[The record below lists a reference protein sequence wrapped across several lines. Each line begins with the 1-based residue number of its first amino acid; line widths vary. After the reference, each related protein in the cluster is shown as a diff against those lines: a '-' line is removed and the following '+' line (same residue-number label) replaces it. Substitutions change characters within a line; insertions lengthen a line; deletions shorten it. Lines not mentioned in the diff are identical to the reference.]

1 MTKAS
6 RILLSGTG
14 VVAVAASVIGATAM
28 AYRVADWKGA
38 ESFTQTG
45 LAPNLT
51 RCGPLPDNLEG
62 RFAGSGIDTAHGT
75 FAVTT
80 SGCVN
85 AKTLRVSDLEATDTY
100 LRSGDSVRIETDDFT
115 LGLDSTTCVASNRQP
130 VAFRVAGGTGGLT
143 GATGRGHFDIAMN
156 WTPCNGLVLPAHV
169 WFNGEL
175 RAGG

>member
-1 MTKAS
+1 MTVTR
-6 RILLSGTG
+6 RILRTSTG
-14 VVAVAASVIGATAM
+14 LVAVGALVVGATAG
-28 AYRVADWKGA
+28 ASPVTDWKGA

-62 RFAGSGIDTAHGT
+62 RFAGSGIDTAYGT

-85 AKTLRVSDLEATDTY
+85 VRTLRVSDLQATDTY
-100 LRSGDSVRIETDDFT
+100 LRSGDRVKIVTDDFT
-115 LGLDSTTCVASNRQP
+115 LALDAKTCVASNRHP
-130 VAFRVAGGTGGLT
+130 VAFRVAGGTGGLA

-175 RAGG
+175 RVSR